1 MGGRADPRSAGA
13 GRRPDEL
20 TSAGRVDG
28 EGGLLRDQRT
38 ACGVRRRSPHAAG
51 TPAERRRT
59 RPRPRLPRADH
70 RPEPPRRTPNQM
82 GAPTGGHLMKAR
94 LVLAG
99 AGVALGLWGLRLLFG
114 ALEPAALVRLPIW
127 LGGAVLADDFFL
139 VPLTIAV
146 GWLVTRWSAG
156 PDRHRTIGAV
166 RTTFLYVGI
175 SSLIAV
181 PLLLRQGTGANP
193 TVLPRDYLRDW
204 LLLEATI
211 VAAGVVW
218 FVVQRSR
225 FTFRRS
231 RASSGDIGGR

>member
-1 MGGRADPRSAGA
+1 
-13 GRRPDEL
+13 
-20 TSAGRVDG
+20 
-28 EGGLLRDQRT
+28 
-38 ACGVRRRSPHAAG
+38 
-51 TPAERRRT
+51 
-59 RPRPRLPRADH
+59 
-70 RPEPPRRTPNQM
+70 
-82 GAPTGGHLMKAR
+82 MKAR
-94 LVLAG
+94 LVLAV

-175 SSLIAV
+175 TSLIAV